1 MQSLVKSPRCA
12 QNAEAGK
19 LLNHDLDKKINGS
32 LRSTEMGELRL
43 RKHGI

>member
-19 LLNHDLDKKINGS
+19 LNHDLDKKINGS